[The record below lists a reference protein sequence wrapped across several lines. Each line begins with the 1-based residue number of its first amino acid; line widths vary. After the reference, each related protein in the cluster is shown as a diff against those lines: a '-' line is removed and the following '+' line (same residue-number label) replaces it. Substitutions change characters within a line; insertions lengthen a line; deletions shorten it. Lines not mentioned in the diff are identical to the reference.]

1 MNLLAFDGRTGASGD
16 MLLGTLV
23 AAGADPGV
31 LEPIE
36 DALDVTF
43 DIRQVDKN
51 GIDATQVTVQHTG
64 DGHSDGS
71 EGHEPAHDH
80 SHGQARSHET
90 HEHGHDDTDGHDH
103 HHDDTVDAEG
113 HGPHRTFP
121 EVVAVL
127 SSLDIP
133 ASVAEDAEA
142 VFRILGD
149 AEATVHGTDLDA
161 THFHEVGAD
170 DAIADVVGVSLL
182 LDDLDPDQIVT
193 TPVALGGGEVSMSH
207 GRYPVPPPAVTE
219 ILAHADYQTYGGPED
234 TELLTPTG
242 AALLAHYAE
251 GVDRLPPMT
260 VERSGYGAGTK
271 AFQERANVL
280 RAIRGGSTKRG
291 SLRKD
296 DVVLLETN
304 VDDVPPEI
312 LGSLQDTLEAVGAR
326 DVAIVPLTMKKS
338 RPGHLVKVVTK
349 EKDADRVARR
359 LAEETG
365 TLGVRETGVGHRWI
379 ANREFEEVLLEYDD
393 QTYEVI
399 VKIASDT
406 DGNVYDVSAEYD
418 DALAVATAADVPVRA
433 VMRRAEAA
441 VDRE

>member
-1 MNLLAFDGRTGASGD
+1 MNLLTFDGRTGASGD
-16 MLLGTLV
+16 MLLGALV
-23 AAGADPGV
+23 AAGADAGV
-31 LEPIE
+31 LEPVE

-43 DIRQVDKN
+43 DIQDVDEN
-51 GIDATQVTVQHTG
+51 GINATQVTVRHTG
-64 DGHSDGS
+64 DEDGEISETQDPARDHEHPHDHGHDRKS
-71 EGHEPAHDH
+71 DH
-80 SHGQARSHET
+80 SH
-90 HEHGHDDTDGHDH
+90 DH
-103 HHDDTVDAEG
+103 HTHNHAENAEG
-113 HGPHRTFP
+113 SGPHRTFP
-121 EVVAVL
+121 EVITVL
-127 SSLDIP
+127 SSLEIP

-142 VFRILGD
+142 VFRILGE

-182 LDDLDPDQIVT
+182 LDDLAPDRIVT

-251 GVDRLPPMT
+251 GVDRLPPMS
-260 VERSGYGAGTK
+260 VERSGYGAGSK
-271 AFQERANVL
+271 DFQERANVL
-280 RAIRGGSTKRG
+280 RAIRGASTKRG
-291 SLRKD
+291 ALRKD

-312 LGSLQDTLEAVGAR
+312 LGSLQDTLQAVGAR
-326 DVAIVPLTMKKS
+326 DVSIVPLTMKKS

-349 EKDADRVARR
+349 EEDADRVARR

-379 ANREFEEVLLEYDD
+379 ADREFEEVLLAYDG

-418 DALAVATAADVPVRA
+418 DALAVATAADVPVRE
-433 VMRRAEAA
+433 VMRRAEAE